1 MADNEFQISIRID
14 GKDATKDA
22 ERIRKAIEEQVAA
35 ITVEGKIDI
44 AGLEEASEHMA
55 SLRKDAGSLGR
66 AIASSLSG
74 QWDILEGQLS
84 KLQGQITG
92 LVHAGGKTDI
102 AADML
107 DNLPELEEAL
117 TQQDKK
123 ALDLTLKLQELQ
135 SRVKALNERFGELAA
150 LKVQPLAGGELRPLS
165 ELFKGFDERYTRG
178 KVRKARKA
186 IEEELAPMAAEV
198 AKAEEAARKQA
209 EAQLEPLREYAEQ
222 VHAELKR
229 ALASRP
235 EGYSPSVGAVTEE
248 ARAWEEEVERLKR
261 AYLDAS
267 ADVTNAQFEML
278 TGDADD
284 LKTRLMF
291 RRRELE
297 GPMQDEMSFWK
308 EWSMESVREAA
319 DALRS
324 YGQSQAAAALEEME
338 TVSSERTRLQA
349 QMKRA
354 FGGLQKGGE
363 VEMPE
368 AAEGTMVD
376 FISAERA
383 LGSVV
388 ESTTDALHQ
397 QYLELRKVIKRMDEA
412 KLAMAGL
419 GEAERYAVEKL
430 QKQAKSEVLDV
441 YRARKGGSMEELAG
455 GETEVLGRLTQQVAQ
470 ITDLADR
477 ALADPV
483 IQASERIGAE
493 IKAAMI
499 EAMAAREVEDSA
511 EKTGQGIVGVW
522 EWVKDQL
529 VGHSVI
535 PDMVDLINKYLDTI
549 GEDQE
554 ADAKVR
560 VELAKAEAQERKEI
574 AKRETVE
581 LREQVKARERA
592 ARETQRLAQL
602 EDEAKQRA
610 AALGISWERVQ
621 QEMGAADADINTI
634 IGSLKR
640 TEREQADINR
650 QARRMEDE
658 YEDAG
663 NAVARFARALNDAR
677 ENTQG
682 IGLLA
687 NDLQDISQGLAMR
700 GTAITGALT
709 VAARDFINLRKEA
722 DNASRALGLTRE
734 MSDQMA
740 DGIINLSA
748 DLAVLDPEQTARGVT
763 AWATA
768 TGQLVETQEDLN
780 ALLSQTAPVQQLAML
795 GQADIGTVTDAT
807 TASINQFEL
816 SLSDTTRVVSVFN
829 KVSDDTLAE
838 IDHVAEAFKYV
849 GTDAASLGESIE
861 DVGAQ
866 LSILAD
872 NAIRGSQA
880 GTSLRSVYK
889 NLATPTSKAADELE
903 RLFGVQQPF
912 FDQQGNWIGMA
923 RAVDMMAAATA
934 DMTDEQRRA
943 TLGEI
948 FETDA
953 MNAMIQLVR
962 EQTKAR
968 KEGVNVLEQLS
979 EDLGQTALDTWDQ
992 KVSDWEESDVYRVEQ
1007 AKMRWKAMWLT
1018 IGQQGLELALPYL
1031 EQGTEY
1037 VGKLTRALDQH
1048 PEIVKMGAI
1057 AGAGALSIAG
1067 IFSAIAIATKTVNI
1081 VRGILTAF
1089 EAAIKGQPS
1098 AEQQFQATVVS
1109 AAEQFSQIVRQSAV
1123 EEGEIEKSSAVEEAQ
1138 IEKSG
1143 ALEEAQIEKSSAASA
1158 ASLLGRAFGALAVA
1172 SVGSQTLTGQG
1183 IGGWFS
1189 REEGVAAGQARLGEF
1204 AGRGD
1209 EELRGELTTL
1219 NEQIAALTEVVGP
1232 GTGIFTF
1239 LDKDFWA
1246 GALGAGD
1253 QGQILKDLMG
1263 PVQSFSATA
1272 MVDKLAELEELRT
1285 GIEAALA
1292 STDEIDDFDQKWI
1305 ELARAETE
1313 AAEVT
1318 ATHTYNLYEYNRTAQ
1333 ETLQLTD
1340 AEINAAKLY
1349 VEMLQEQEQ
1358 AITDFNAELAEAAAE
1373 LEADLAQM
1381 ERDYLA
1387 SRKQQTEQFEE
1398 SRLEQERQYN
1408 ERRAQA
1414 AADHAKRMRRMEEDF
1429 KEREQDLIASRDAYG
1444 LIRERRQHEK
1454 QKSRAEEDYAAQQ
1467 AQAAAQHERQ
1477 RQQRQ
1482 RQHEQDMLDAEA
1494 QYQQQ
1499 REQRILE
1506 HEQEVAAMHTE
1517 HAEDMARLREQYF
1530 DKINAELEY
1539 YSRSEEQQQ
1548 QYYAAMLQD
1557 TKGWLE
1563 ANRSIWQ
1570 DYVENLPTPSSG
1582 YGGGSGDG
1590 MSAWDQYS
1598 QYSGS
1603 YQSGGYIPLT
1613 GMANVH
1619 AGEYVLTPS
1628 TTRMAEAAV
1637 GGSLTQDRLL
1647 AAMAAQ
1653 QSDGGRNVTV
1663 SVPIQAS
1670 FSGMRAQDMETVR
1683 GELRNLERRVYQNIG
1698 DQLEGA

>member
-1 MADNEFQISIRID
+1 
-14 GKDATKDA
+14 
-22 ERIRKAIEEQVAA
+22 
-35 ITVEGKIDI
+35 
-44 AGLEEASEHMA
+44 
-55 SLRKDAGSLGR
+55 
-66 AIASSLSG
+66 
-74 QWDILEGQLS
+74 
-84 KLQGQITG
+84 
-92 LVHAGGKTDI
+92 
-102 AADML
+102 
-107 DNLPELEEAL
+107 
-117 TQQDKK
+117 
-123 ALDLTLKLQELQ
+123 
-135 SRVKALNERFGELAA
+135 
-150 LKVQPLAGGELRPLS
+150 
-165 ELFKGFDERYTRG
+165 
-178 KVRKARKA
+178 
-186 IEEELAPMAAEV
+186 
-198 AKAEEAARKQA
+198 
-209 EAQLEPLREYAEQ
+209 
-222 VHAELKR
+222 
-229 ALASRP
+229 
-235 EGYSPSVGAVTEE
+235 VGAVTEE

-261 AYLDAS
+261 AYMEAS
-267 ADVTNAQFEML
+267 EDVTNAQFEML
-278 TGDADD
+278 TGDADE

-297 GPMQDEMSFWK
+297 GPMQDEMAFWK
-308 EWSMESVREAA
+308 EWSMESVKQAA
-319 DALRS
+319 DSLRS

-338 TVSSERTRLQA
+338 TISSERTRLQA

-419 GEAERYAVEKL
+419 GEAERYAVGKL

-441 YRARKGGSMEELAG
+441 YRAKKGTSVEELAG

-493 IKAAMI
+493 IKEAMI

-511 EKTGQGIVGVW
+511 EETGKGIVGIW

-535 PDMVDLINKYLDTI
+535 PDMVKLINKYLDTI

-602 EDEAKQRA
+602 EGEAKQRA
-610 AALGISWERVQ
+610 SALGISWDRVQ
-621 QEMGAADADINTI
+621 QEMEEADADINTI

-650 QARRMEDE
+650 QARRMEGD

-663 NAVARFARALNDAR
+663 NAVTRFARALNNAR
-677 ENTQG
+677 EGSQG

-700 GTAITGALT
+700 GTAITGGLT
-709 VAARDFINLRKEA
+709 VAARDFVNLRKEA
-722 DNASRALGLTRE
+722 DAASRALGLNRE
-734 MSDQMA
+734 MSDRMA
-740 DGIINLSA
+740 EGIVNLSA
-748 DLAVLDPEQTARGVT
+748 DLAVLDPESTAQGVT

-816 SLSDTTRVVSVFN
+816 SLADTTRVVSVFN

-866 LSILAD
+866 LSVLAD

-889 NLATPTSKAADELE
+889 NLATPTAAAADELE

-912 FDQQGNWIGMA
+912 FDQEGNWIGMA
-923 RAVDMMAAATA
+923 RAVDMLAAATA

-943 TLGEI
+943 TLGEV

-953 MNAMIQLVR
+953 LNAMIQLIR

-968 KEGVNVLEQLS
+968 EEGVNALEARA
-979 EDLGQTALDTWDQ
+979 EDLGQTALDTWEQ
-992 KVSDWEESDVYRVEQ
+992 KVGDWEESDVYRVEQ

-1018 IGQQGLELALPYL
+1018 IGQQGLDMALPYL
-1031 EQGTEY
+1031 ELATGYVDEFTQALERYPWITE
-1037 VGKLTRALDQH
+1037 VGA
-1048 PEIVKMGAI
+1048 AI
-1057 AGAGALSIAG
+1057 GAGGLGLAG
-1067 IFSAIAIATKTVNI
+1067 ILSAITIATKTVNMI
-1081 VRGILTAF
+1081 RSTLTAF
-1089 EAAIKGQPS
+1089 EAAMKGRPS
-1098 AEQQFQATVVS
+1098 AEQQFQTTVIS
-1109 AAEQFSQIVRQSAV
+1109 AAEQFAQIVRQSAV
-1123 EEGEIEKSSAVEEAQ
+1123 EEGEIEKADAVEEAQ

-1143 ALEEAQIEKSSAASA
+1143 ALEEAQIEKSSALNV
-1158 ASLLGRAFGALAVA
+1158 ASLLGRTMGALAIA
-1172 SVGSQTLTGQG
+1172 GVGSQALTGQG

-1204 AGRGD
+1204 AGLSE
-1209 EELRGELTTL
+1209 EELRAELGTL
-1219 NEQIAALTEVVGP
+1219 TEQIAALNEVVGP
-1232 GTGIFTF
+1232 DTGIFTF
-1239 LDKDFWA
+1239 LDRDFWE
-1246 GALGAGD
+1246 GAFGAGD
-1253 QGQILKDLMG
+1253 QGQIIKDLMG

-1272 MVDKLAELEELRT
+1272 MVDKLAELEELQA

-1292 STDEIDDFDQKWI
+1292 SGDGIDDFDQKWI
-1305 ELARAETE
+1305 ELARVETE

-1318 ATHTYNLYEYNRTAQ
+1318 ATHTYTLYEYNRTAQ
-1333 ETLQLTD
+1333 DTIQLTD
-1340 AEINAAKLY
+1340 AEVNAAKLY

-1358 AITDFNAELAEAAAE
+1358 AITDFNAELAEVNRE
-1373 LEADLAQM
+1373 LQDDLAQM
-1381 ERDYLA
+1381 ERDYYA
-1387 SRKQQTEQFEE
+1387 SREQRTQQFHE
-1398 SRLEQERQYN
+1398 SQAESERQHQERQ
-1408 ERRAQA
+1408 AQDA
-1414 AADHAKRMRRMEEDF
+1414 AEHAKRMRRMEEDF

-1454 QKSRAEEDYAAQQ
+1454 EKSRAEEDYADQQ
-1467 AQAAAQHERQ
+1467 AQRQQQYEQQRAQ
-1477 RQQRQ
+1477 RQQQ
-1482 RQHEQDMLDAEA
+1482 YEQDMLDAEA
-1494 QYQQQ
+1494 QYQEQ

-1506 HEQEVAAMHTE
+1506 HQEQVAEMQAE
-1517 HAEDMARLREQYF
+1517 HEEDMARLREQYF

-1548 QYYAAMLQD
+1548 QYHAAMLED
-1557 TKGWLE
+1557 TKAWLE

-1570 DYVENLPTPSSG
+1570 DYVANLPTPSSG
-1582 YGGGSGDG
+1582 YGSDSGDG
-1590 MSAWDQYS
+1590 MSAWDQYT

-1603 YQSGGYIPLT
+1603 YQSGGYIPIT
-1613 GMANVH
+1613 GLANVH
-1619 AGEYVLTPS
+1619 AGEFVLTPS
-1628 TTRMAEAAV
+1628 TTRMAEAAA
-1637 GGSLTQDRLL
+1637 GGSLTQDSLL
-1647 AAMAAQ
+1647 ASMTAQ
-1653 QSDGGRNVTV
+1653 QSDGGRRV
-1663 SVPIQAS
+1663 SINIPIQAS

-1683 GELRNLERRVYQNIG
+1683 GELHSLERRVYRNLSEQM
-1698 DQLEGA
+1698 EEA